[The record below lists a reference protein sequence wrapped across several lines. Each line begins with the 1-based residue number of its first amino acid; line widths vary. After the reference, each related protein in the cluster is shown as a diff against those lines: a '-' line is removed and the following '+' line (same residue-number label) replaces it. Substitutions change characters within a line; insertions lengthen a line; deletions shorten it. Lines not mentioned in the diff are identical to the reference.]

1 MQKYK
6 IRGDA
11 ISRIYKKSKKGVLVN
26 MDDIIIRHY
35 SNEDTFIIT
44 FEEKGGKT
52 KIVLTEVWKYS
63 LLFLPNQTVQMHYF
77 LQLKRN
83 IKIPVN
89 GHFVENKHDHQKK
102 NSMKLFYWRRQHG
115 GIFNKLFKKAS
126 SQLLVILIRN
136 E

>member
-1 MQKYK
+1 VQKYK

-52 KIVLTEVWKYS
+52 KIVLTEV
-63 LLFLPNQTVQMHYF
+63 
-77 LQLKRN
+77 
-83 IKIPVN
+83 
-89 GHFVENKHDHQKK
+89 
-102 NSMKLFYWRRQHG
+102 
-115 GIFNKLFKKAS
+115 
-126 SQLLVILIRN
+126 
-136 E
+136 